1 MYSFRASDHAEPN
14 VLAGPYAKIEEIVE
28 AAMTGVTNPKT
39 STDPRGLRPYNE
51 DEIRK
56 QAKFMIL
63 AMQGSW
69 TSQHHHSWEV
79 VNSTY
84 EESCSGP
91 VHMWRPN
98 TDGTRRLMTRTDT
111 LTNRNMF
118 LIGRIA
124 LDKEHLH
131 LFQLIYQLKH
141 MPRTPTLHGCVNDCL
156 YIRPVKE
163 TEEELAARVAT
174 TITDWPDWLC
184 FKKRRSK
191 V

>member
-1 MYSFRASDHAEPN
+1 MYSFKASDHAEAN
-14 VLAGPYAKIEEIVE
+14 VLAEPYAKIEAIVA
-28 AAMTGVTNPKT
+28 AAMTGLPNPKT
-39 STDPRGLRPYNE
+39 STCPTGLRPYKE

-69 TSQHHHSWEV
+69 TSQQHHSWEV
-79 VNSTY
+79 VNSSY

-111 LTNRNMF
+111 WTNRNLF
-118 LIGRIA
+118 LIGRNA

-131 LFQLIYQLKH
+131 LFQFASLLPDVCQ
-141 MPRTPTLHGCVNDCL
+141 TLESCH
-156 YIRPVKE
+156 E
-163 TEEELAARVAT
+163 
-174 TITDWPDWLC
+174 
-184 FKKRRSK
+184 
-191 V
+191 